1 MSITQL
7 LQDWFIQNQRS
18 LPFRQDKDPYR
29 IWISEIMAQ
38 QTQIDTMIPY
48 YERWMT
54 KWPSLRSLSE
64 ANENE
69 LLKMWEGLGYY
80 TRVRNIHKAA
90 LALKDQGSVFPSEL
104 DQIRALP
111 GIGAYTAAA
120 IASICF
126 ETKAVAIDGN
136 VYRVVSRLFE
146 FSDEQGSKAL
156 EKKVTEKMETWMES
170 ATPSV
175 FTQAMMELGALI
187 CTPKNPDCAHCPL
200 KLTCQSYTSNT
211 MTSYPIKKASKAK
224 PVFHKSIL
232 ISVSFDHRIA
242 LTKETNDT
250 LMKGYWRFP
259 ETNPIPH
266 QAILL
271 GHHHHVFTHL
281 IWNLDFYLIQTEK
294 NEALTWFSPAEIEN
308 LPLITAH
315 RVFFEKT
322 KSKIYA
328 FGS

>member
-1 MSITQL
+1 MSITTL
-7 LQDWFIQNQRS
+7 LQDWFIDHQRN
-18 LPFRQDKDPYR
+18 LPFRQNKDPYR

-38 QTQIDTMIPY
+38 QTQIETMIPY
-48 YERWMT
+48 YQRWMT
-54 KWPSLRSLSE
+54 KWPDLEALSSADE
-64 ANENE
+64 TD

-90 LALKDQGSVFPSEL
+90 LLLKERAFIFPKELSE
-104 DQIRALP
+104 IKALP

-146 FSDEQGSKAL
+146 FEDEQGSKAL
-156 EKKVTEKMETWMES
+156 QEKVTEKMESWMES

-187 CTPKNPDCAHCPL
+187 CTPKNPDCDQCPL
-200 KLTCQSYTSNT
+200 KEHCLAYRSKS
-211 MTSYPIKKASKAK
+211 MTDYPIKKASKAK
-224 PVFHKSIL
+224 PEIHKSIL
-232 ISVSFDHRIA
+232 IKLSPDHKIA
-242 LTKETNDT
+242 LTKDHNDG

-259 ETNPIPH
+259 ETQHIPSD
-266 QAILL
+266 AVLL
-271 GHHHHVFTHL
+271 GQHHHVFTHL
-281 IWNLDFYLIQTEK
+281 IWDLDFYLVNMTETD
-294 NEALTWFSPAEIEN
+294 EQAWFSVQEIES

-315 RVFFEKT
+315 RVFFDKF
-322 KSKIYA
+322 KSRIFA
-328 FGS
+328 SES

>member
-7 LQDWFIQNQRS
+7 LQDWFNENQRI

-29 IWISEIMAQ
+29 VWISEIMAQ

-48 YERWMT
+48 YQRWMT
-54 KWPSLRSLSE
+54 IWPDLRSL
-64 ANENE
+64 AQADENE

-90 LALKDQGSVFPSEL
+90 LALKELNYLFPHELSE
-104 DQIRALP
+104 IRALP

-136 VYRVVSRLFE
+136 VYRVVSRVFE
-146 FSDEQGSKAL
+146 FTDEQGSKAL
-156 EKKVTEKMETWMES
+156 EKKVTEKMEQWMES

-187 CTPKNPDCAHCPL
+187 CTPKNPDCLHCPL
-200 KLTCQSYTSNT
+200 NTTCQSYKSDT
-211 MTSYPIKKASKAK
+211 MTQYPIKKASKAK
-224 PVFHKSIL
+224 PEMHKSIL
-232 ISVSFDHRIA
+232 IKLTSDHKIA
-242 LTKETNDT
+242 LTKVTADS

-259 ETNPIPH
+259 ETVSIPDK
-266 QAILL
+266 AVLL

-281 IWNLDFYLIQTEK
+281 IWDLDFYLIHENENTE
-294 NEALTWFSPAEIEN
+294 ESWFSLSEIDA

-322 KSKIYA
+322 KSRIYV